1 MILEILANGLFLGAI
16 YALFAVPMSVI
27 WVTTDVIDVTIG
39 AYAVVAGVA
48 VAAFGLPYGPLAAV
62 GLALLLGAITGSV
75 FLGFHAL
82 RTLKDA
88 MPIVLAT
95 FAFML
100 AAEAA
105 VLVTVGT
112 DNQFIDRIPGGLRMG
127 QAVFGYQGMFN
138 LAVASL
144 LMLVLTAMLKWSP
157 IGLRMQACAISP
169 RAASLVGIPVRRT
182 QFATFVLCAGMAGV
196 GGILAAMSIGMT
208 YASAFTFTTAAF
220 SSTVVLGRK
229 GPVPAFFGGLL
240 VGVAEA
246 SSQAWLPT
254 GWAAGVPALLIVL
267 ILASGRLPAASF
279 AGARP

>member
-27 WVTTDVIDVTIG
+27 WVTTDVIDISIG
-39 AYAVVAGVA
+39 AYAVVAGA
-48 VAAFGLPYGPLAAV
+48 AAAAFGLPYGAFV
-62 GLALLLGAITGSV
+62 GIGLALLLGLITGSI

-82 RTLKDA
+82 RALKDA
-88 MPIVLAT
+88 IPIVLAT

-100 AAEAA
+100 AVSAA
-105 VLVTVGT
+105 ILVVVGT
-112 DNQFIDRIPGGLRMG
+112 DNQFIDRIPGDFKMG
-127 QAVFGYQGMFN
+127 QAVFGFQGIFN
-138 LAVASL
+138 LLISIV
-144 LMLVLTAMLKWSP
+144 LMLGLTAVLKWSP
-157 IGLRMQACAISP
+157 IGLRMRACAISP

-182 QFATFVLCAGMAGV
+182 QFATFALCAVMAGV

-208 YASAFTFTTAAF
+208 YASPFTFTILAF

-229 GPVPAFFGGLL
+229 GPVVAFFGGLL
-240 VGVAEA
+240 VGLVEA
-246 SSQAWLPT
+246 VSQAWLPS

-279 AGARP
+279 SGVRP